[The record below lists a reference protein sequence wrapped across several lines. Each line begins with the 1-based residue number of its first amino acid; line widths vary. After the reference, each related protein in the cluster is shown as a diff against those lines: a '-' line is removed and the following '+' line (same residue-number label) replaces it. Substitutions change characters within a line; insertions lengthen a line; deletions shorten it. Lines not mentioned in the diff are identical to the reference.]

1 MNIKNLFKK
10 ETKKV
15 NIDKDL
21 VSTVGTSS
29 FFNIDGTVYNPDNV
43 NAKTYKKISKH
54 YQVSAALAIISYSI
68 QQIDWFIKTEDKK
81 VEKVLTHAISKIW
94 NSLIRSTSKA
104 YIYGYSPNIKVFTI
118 EEIDGKQY
126 YIYKKIRDL
135 NPENCT
141 VKVDK
146 YGNYDGFVYKK
157 DSSIDKKEIAP
168 MYSFWYVAGME
179 NGNQY
184 GESMLKKIYKPWWY
198 NEKIHTFA
206 NRYYERFGEPLIV
219 GRAPSGSTVQDESG
233 NAKSAQ
239 DLMKSIIENI
249 RNHSSAQLPS
259 DRETDSNEYLYDIKY
274 IESQMRGFDFGN
286 YLDRLDMEIT
296 KGLLLPELALGG
308 GKGGSY
314 ALGSAQ
320 IEVFYT
326 NLMGMMDNIVDYIN
340 AYVIPQLL
348 AYNFPANKK
357 AEFTYQPLSMDNK
370 KFITDLIMESVKKG
384 TMKPDIDQLEER
396 SGIGLA
402 EQKEKVAPK
411 VKPVQDVKKI
421 AESRTKELFLSEKEK
436 TLRKKL
442 EEVSKIRDQL
452 IKLYPNE

>member
-1 MNIKNLFKK
+1 MNIFKKK

-15 NIDKDL
+15 SIDKDL
-21 VSTVGTSS
+21 VSTVGVSN
-29 FFNIDGTVYNPDNV
+29 FFNIDKTVYNPDNV
-43 NAKTYKKISKH
+43 TSSTYKKISKH

-68 QQIDWFIKTEDKK
+68 QQIDWFIKTEDKEVK
-81 VEKVLTHAISKIW
+81 EVLTHSISKIW

-104 YIYGYSPNIKVFTI
+104 YIYGYSPNVKVFTI
-118 EEIDGKQY
+118 EEINGKKY
-126 YIYKKIRDL
+126 YVYKKIRDL
-135 NPENCT
+135 NPDDCT
-141 VKVDK
+141 LKVDK
-146 YGNYDGFVYKK
+146 YGNYDGFVYRK
-157 DSSIDKKEIAP
+157 DSSVYKKDIDPK
-168 MYSFWYVAGME
+168 YSFWYTNGKE
-179 NGNQY
+179 NGNHY

-219 GRAPSGSTVQDESG
+219 GRAPAGATVQDGEG

-259 DRETDSNEYLYDIKY
+259 DRETDSKEFLYDIKY

-286 YLDRLDMEIT
+286 YLDRLDAEIT

-340 AYVIPQLL
+340 AYIIPQLL
-348 AYNFPANKK
+348 EYNFPNNKK
-357 AEFTYQPLSMDNK
+357 AEFTYQPLSMEAK

-384 TMKPDIDQLEER
+384 TIKPDIDQLEER
-396 SGIGLA
+396 SGIGLE
-402 EQKEKVAPK
+402 EQKEKVAPA
-411 VKPVQDVKKI
+411 KPVPDVKKI
-421 AESRTKELFLSEKEK
+421 AESRTKEILLSEKEK
-436 TLRKKL
+436 TLNKKL

-452 IKLYPNE
+452 ISLYPNE